1 MNPLISIIIPVYK
14 VEQYL
19 KECID
24 SIINQTYMNLEI
36 VIIDDGS
43 PDNCPLI
50 CDQYAALDKRI
61 KVIHKKNGGL
71 SDARNAGLNIITGD
85 YVTFVDSD
93 DVIHPEMINILYS
106 EIQKNKSDI
115 SCVSIQ
121 EFSNSYSFM
130 KITSAETKKL
140 SFLNYTNY
148 PYHMCAW
155 GKLFS
160 SKLFEDI
167 KFPLHKLHEDE
178 FTTYK
183 LMDKANFISYNESK
197 VYYYRQRNGSIMQNK
212 NEQFYSDFLEA
223 LLEEYLYFYKKTDIR
238 ILEYVY
244 LRLCFLY
251 KDYHDFYIQTGRSK
265 SELKAVKNKITSLP
279 KNYFTLI
286 KQISFKIRL
295 LRYSI

>member
-36 VIIDDGS
+36 IIIDDGS

-50 CDQYAALDKRI
+50 CDEYAASDNRI
-61 KVIHKKNGGL
+61 KVIHKLNGGL
-71 SDARNAGLNIITGD
+71 SDARNVGLNIITGD

-93 DVIHPEMINILYS
+93 DVIHPEMINILYT
-106 EIQKNKSDI
+106 EIQKTKSDI
-115 SCVSIQ
+115 SCINIQ
-121 EFSNSYSFM
+121 EFSNNYTFN
-130 KITSAETKKL
+130 KIASIDSKIL
-140 SFLNYTNY
+140 SFLNYTDY

-160 SKLFEDI
+160 TKLFQDI
-167 KFPLHKLHEDE
+167 RFPVQKLHEDE

-223 LLEEYLYFYKKTDIR
+223 LVEEYFYFYKKSDIQ

-244 LRLCFLY
+244 LRMCYLY
-251 KDYHDFYIQTGRSK
+251 KDYHDFYFQTGRTK
-265 SELKAVKNKITSLP
+265 TELKKIKNKITSLP
-279 KNYFTLI
+279 KNYFSI
-286 KQISFKIRL
+286 FKRIAFEIRL